1 MREILRAIPPV
12 PGGAAKAAPPKAGD
26 LPTGIRPAVLREIR
40 ALARAHGMRRV
51 VLFGSRAR
59 GDFRPKSDVDPAVSG
74 GDADRFRLAVEE
86 ETDTLLRFD
95 VVNLDRPLQPGLREA
110 IAREGRVIYEGV

>member
-1 MREILRAIPPV
+1 MSEILRTISPEAGSTARAV
-12 PGGAAKAAPPKAGD
+12 PPKNGAHIS
-26 LPTGIRPAVLREIR
+26 GIRPAVLREIR
-40 ALARAHGMRRV
+40 SLAEAYGMRRV

-59 GDFRPKSDVDPAVSG
+59 GDFRPKSDVDLAVSG

-95 VVNLDRPLQPGLREA
+95 VVNLDRPLQAGLRES
-110 IAREGRVIYEGV
+110 ISREGLVIYEKV